1 MAKTTLTPLSL
12 LGQAL
17 LYGLFAVIIG
27 YFSTSPKY
35 THLEPG
41 QALIKLSFS
50 HHGEPV
56 AECRKRTEEELA
68 KLPRNMRAPM
78 ECQRERSPVSVQ
90 VELDGKPVF
99 KGVSKPSGLSKDG
112 VSTMYQRFEV
122 PAGEHNIAVK
132 MNDNVR
138 IKDYNYTKEEKVSL
152 KPAQILVIDFSAEK
166 GGVVFIQ

>member
-1 MAKTTLTPLSL
+1 MVKPISL
-12 LGQAL
+12 IGQAL
-17 LYGLFAVIIG
+17 FYGLFAVIIG
-27 YFSTSPKY
+27 YFSTGPKY
-35 THLEPG
+35 EHLPPG
-41 QALIKLSFS
+41 HALIKLSFS

-78 ECQRERSPVSVQ
+78 QCQRERSPVTVQ
-90 VELDGKPVF
+90 VELDGKQVY
-99 KGVSKPSGLSKDG
+99 KGVAPPSGLSKDG

-138 IKDYNYTKEEKVSL
+138 IKDFNFAREEKVSL
-152 KPAQILVIDFSAEK
+152 KPAQIMVIDFSAEK
-166 GGVVFIQ
+166 GGVFFVQ